1 LARLNISCIL
11 LEFYQYKDEVLM
23 NKKILLI
30 ATILFVFTL
39 CTLSFGQYRPSVFS
53 IPAPDFSLY
62 DINGKMLKLSS
73 QKGNPVV
80 IFFGTTWCPACR
92 AEMPYYKALYEKYAK
107 RGLKF
112 LYIDINES
120 AKRVTRFAKENSFP
134 YIVLLDSD
142 GSVANNYS
150 ITGVPTLFLIDKQ
163 GNIIGASHRVVDL
176 PINELFPVK
185 K

>member
-1 LARLNISCIL
+1 
-11 LEFYQYKDEVLM
+11 M
-23 NKKILLI
+23 NKKTILLI
-30 ATILFVFTL
+30 ATILFIFTFF
-39 CTLSFGQYRPSVFS
+39 TVSFAQHRPSVFS

-62 DINGKMLKLSS
+62 DINGKMFKLSS

-80 IFFGTTWCPACR
+80 MFFGTTWCPACR
-92 AEMPYYKALYEKYAK
+92 SEMPYYKALYDKYAK

-120 AKRVTRFAKENSFP
+120 AKRVARFAKENSFP

-142 GSVANNYS
+142 GSVANNYN
-150 ITGVPTLFLIDKQ
+150 ITGVPTLFLIDKN
-163 GNIIGASHRVVDL
+163 GNIVGASHRTMDL
-176 PINELFPVK
+176 PINKLFPAK

>member
-1 LARLNISCIL
+1 
-11 LEFYQYKDEVLM
+11 M

-30 ATILFVFTL
+30 VTILLL
-39 CTLSFGQYRPSVFS
+39 CIPFAPSFGQYRPSVIS

-62 DINGKMLKLSS
+62 DIQGTIFKLSS

-80 IFFGTTWCPACR
+80 MFFGTTWCPACR
-92 AEMPYYKALYEKYAK
+92 GEMPFYKALYEKYAK

-120 AKRVTRFAKENSFP
+120 SKRVAYFAKENSFP

-142 GSVANNYS
+142 GSVATNYN
-150 ITGVPTLFLIDKQ
+150 ITGVPTLILVDKQ
-163 GNIIGASHRVVDL
+163 GNIIGISHRTTDL
-176 PINELFPVK
+176 PINELFPAK